1 MHESDLSNPADRPIE
16 NEHLLDLLRCWVFE
30 TEEAIL
36 QSRELLRSTRAAIE
50 ILERLQT
57 RQPSN

>member
-1 MHESDLSNPADRPIE
+1 MPENDSPNANERPIE

-36 QSRELLRSTRAAIE
+36 QSRELLRSTREAIE
-50 ILERLQT
+50 ILERLQA
-57 RQPSN
+57 REASH

>member
-1 MHESDLSNPADRPIE
+1 MHESDLSNPTDRPIE